1 MLKNILDVCG
11 AAIGFY
17 TIGYALA
24 FGDKEGETGFT
35 FAGTTGFFAA
45 TDNMTLL
52 FGSMSFALL
61 LQRLQV
67 SGSTMPVSLQRS
79 WYHFALLT
87 SVSHLRRSCG
97 GNCRR
102 ALPHACLHFL

>member
-11 AAIGFY
+11 AALGFY

-45 TDNMTLL
+45 TDNIDLAFWFYEFCFVASAATSEWLVL
-52 FGSMSFALL
+52 S
-61 LQRLQV
+61 
-67 SGSTMPVSLQRS
+67 SLATAFVLS
-79 WYHFALLT
+79 SSSISPT
-87 SVSHLRRSCG
+87 
-97 GNCRR
+97 
-102 ALPHACLHFL
+102 